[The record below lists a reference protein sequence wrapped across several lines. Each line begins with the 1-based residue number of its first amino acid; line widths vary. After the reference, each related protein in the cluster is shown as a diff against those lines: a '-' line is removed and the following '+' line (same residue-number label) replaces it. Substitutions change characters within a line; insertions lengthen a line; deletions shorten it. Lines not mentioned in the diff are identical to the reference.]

1 MSIDIIGN
9 ITNRG
14 IKDSMTLEGLVN
26 FIRNPSEAHLGFV
39 NSARQFGKG
48 SVGYDDIK
56 KNNIPCAILNFNHS
70 KGYVRGN
77 TVSKPTGYLY
87 IDVDGNLDIDLSS
100 EHICAYWKSLSG
112 TGYSVVVAVEG
123 LTKKNYKSATVEVS
137 NLLDLPLDKGAIS
150 IDRVT
155 CISYD
160 PDAYYNPNAIVYK
173 IKSIS
178 DDVKGISQYTTNLSH
193 YMGSILSN
201 TFSDTIRVST
211 IEDLYIG
218 IDFNGEP
225 VHDFGTVK
233 RAYYDIGFAFNG
245 GKIGSRNTTLY
256 SVVMQLRGMNP
267 WCGKDQMTGFIK
279 YINRKVI
286 FPMLNI
292 SEVTQIVNS
301 AYKVPISKVKLKYPK
316 YRRFLYNK
324 DYDLTSK
331 NKRSLAMSK
340 LNNDRVELT
349 NRTLL
354 NCIAVWDYNKNGL
367 ITLKK
372 LSEQS
377 GISISPIKK
386 RSKMLKEIIKQKNLG
401 FKNNI

>member
-26 FIRNPSEAHLGFV
+26 FIRNPSESHLGFV

-160 PDAYYNPNAIVYK
+160 PDAYYNPNAVVYK
-173 IKSIS
+173 IQSTDDDIKNYQTVLTKTNSPYGLGLYDSIS
-178 DDVKGISQYTTNLSH
+178 KTEVR
-193 YMGSILSN
+193 
-201 TFSDTIRVST
+201 FST
-211 IEDLYIG
+211 IDDLYKG

-225 VHDFGTVK
+225 VHDLGVGGLPY
-233 RAYYDIGFAFNG
+233 ADIHFNIRG
-245 GKIGSRNTTLY
+245 VNEGSRNKVMY
-256 SVVMQLRGMNP
+256 STVQQLRAMNP
-267 WCGKDQMTGFIK
+267 WMHKDRVIAYVMG
-279 YINRKVI
+279 INRKAFRPSLRKQEIMDIVDSA
-286 FPMLNI
+286 FKEKSPKLLLNK
-292 SEVTQIVNS
+292 N
-301 AYKVPISKVKLKYPK
+301 
-316 YRRFLYNK
+316 RRFLYNPDYELSTK
-324 DYDLTSK
+324 DRRAISMRHL
-331 NKRSLAMSK
+331 NK
-340 LNNDRVELT
+340 V
-349 NRTLL
+349 RTDNTDMKIKSVLE
-354 NCIAVWDYNKNGL
+354 CWEFKRYGK
-367 ITLKK
+367 ITLNKIAEVAG
-372 LSEQS
+372 LSIPTVNRRGKS
-377 GISISPIKK
+377 
-386 RSKMLKEIIKQKNLG
+386 LKEIIKQKNLG

>member
-173 IKSIS
+173 VQST
-178 DDVKGISQYTTNLSH
+178 DDITKPANQSTTYDSLL
-193 YMGSILSN
+193 GSSLNCSF
-201 TFSDTIRVST
+201 TEKIRVT
-211 IEDLYIG
+211 TVDDLHKG

-225 VHDFGTVK
+225 VFDL
-233 RAYYDIGFAFNG
+233 G
-245 GKIGSRNTTLY
+245 GKIGVYYDLGFAMGGVTTGNRNSSMY
-256 SVVMQLRGMNP
+256 SIIMQLRAMNP
-267 WCGKDQMTGFIK
+267 WCGKAQMFEFVK
-279 YINRKVI
+279 WINRKVI
-286 FPMLNI
+286 FPMLKYE
-292 SEVTQIVNS
+292 EVYQILTN
-301 AYKVPISKVKLKYPK
+301 AYKVPKNKVVFKYPK
-316 YRRFLYNK
+316 YRRFIYNK
-324 DYDLTSK
+324 DYDLSAK
-331 NKRSLAMSK
+331 DKRSVMMTK
-340 LNNDRVELT
+340 MNNDKAVT
-349 NRTLL
+349 TDRTLL
-354 NCIAVWDYNKNGL
+354 SEIEFWDFSINGK

-372 LSEQS
+372 LSDVS
-377 GISISPIKK
+377 CISERTVYS